1 MAGTVDGPLRRALRY
16 LSITD
21 PGHQRLRSGLI
32 TVTALGLAVA
42 ALALFGRV
50 GHTTPAVLL
59 GSYVAIQASTA
70 VKDST
75 QRERVITTAF
85 LVVPALV
92 SVTVATLLARFDRI
106 ADLGFVVALFIAVW
120 IRRWGPRGLAS
131 GMVVYISYFYALV
144 LHATVAEL
152 PLLCLGICT
161 GVAVTVFVRTVV
173 FPETPLREINSLLEA
188 LRAESRSGLDVIRRS
203 AGSDG
208 SAPSRTLDR
217 METTAMMIEDWIDRN
232 DTRSCLG
239 VESAE
244 LSRAVFDAQV
254 TTEEAFAFMASLWP
268 RRGACVSRAAD
279 ELADVLRP
287 NPTAEHASDSLVRA
301 RAAAESVDADTEEGF
316 AAQLAYRAVEA
327 HATLGQLGRRTPVA
341 PDTAREHRAS
351 RTEGGDSSVR
361 SASDR
366 AAVQVAVAATAA
378 MVAGSL
384 VNPGHWYWA
393 VVTAF
398 LVYTGTST
406 RGEVLARA
414 GERVAGTI
422 GGVTAGV
429 VLAALVGHHAGLQIV
444 LVMTSVF
451 FAFYLK
457 AVNYVLQT
465 FFMTVMLAGLYGLLG
480 EFSVDLLLVRIEE
493 TAVGAAVGVA
503 TAFLVLATSSRAVFV
518 DAVDTY
524 LARLSDLLDRCSGT
538 AKGVGTAAEVVA
550 TTRALDARLAAVRAA
565 AVPLIEDPMT
575 RGRRSV
581 AWFERRLRE
590 TNRGA
595 HALARAGAVTV
606 PQQEPA
612 CGAGRALESVIRD
625 VQGNIELVRRRNA
638 GHRGGAPVRLDDTAV
653 TGHVGRSG
661 SADPDQCVA
670 TLFPPLIRI
679 NRSLVALVE

>member
-1 MAGTVDGPLRRALRY
+1 MAGTVDGPLRRTLRY

-42 ALALFGRV
+42 
-50 GHTTPAVLL
+50 
-59 GSYVAIQASTA
+59 
-70 VKDST
+70 
-75 QRERVITTAF
+75 
-85 LVVPALV
+85 
-92 SVTVATLLARFDRI
+92 
-106 ADLGFVVALFIAVW
+106 
-120 IRRWGPRGLAS
+120 
-131 GMVVYISYFYALV
+131 ALV

-217 METTAMMIEDWIDRN
+217 IETTAMMIEDWIDRN

-244 LSRAVFDAQV
+244 FSRAVFDAQV

-351 RTEGGDSSVR
+351 RAEGGDSSVR

-366 AAVQVAVAATAA
+366 AAVQVAVAVAATAA

-414 GERVAGTI
+414 GERVVGTI
-422 GGVTAGV
+422 VVGSPRPVFRHRKGSGHCRGGGRHDSGPRRETGRGAGR
-429 VLAALVGHHAGLQIV
+429 G
-444 LVMTSVF
+444 
-451 FAFYLK
+451 
-457 AVNYVLQT
+457 
-465 FFMTVMLAGLYGLLG
+465 
-480 EFSVDLLLVRIEE
+480 
-493 TAVGAAVGVA
+493 GAAHRGPD
-503 TAFLVLATSSRAVFV
+503 
-518 DAVDTY
+518 DA
-524 LARLSDLLDRCSGT
+524 S
-538 AKGVGTAAEVVA
+538 
-550 TTRALDARLAAVRAA
+550 
-565 AVPLIEDPMT
+565 
-575 RGRRSV
+575 RRSV

-638 GHRGGAPVRLDDTAV
+638 GHRGGTTVRLDDAAV

-670 TLFPPLIRI
+670 TLLPPLIRI